1 MFLKLCGVV
10 SSVNWSTHFRPMFY
24 LNGNYSDAFHIEY
37 YVYVGANLYVSPSQ
51 VTGTR

>member
-1 MFLKLCGVV
+1 
-10 SSVNWSTHFRPMFY
+10 MFY

-37 YVYVGANLYVSPSQ
+37 YVYVVANFNVSLSQ